1 MKLLGI
7 IRLFFKLSDEDKAIY
22 YNEIS
27 LDNAKRAFILCL
39 IGIPVSLFH
48 IAVFASKLDGTVDYE
63 HKWVHSIIYSHL
75 SLLILASLFG
85 LLLYLFLYGKSKR
98 YKAARI
104 STNIMLVLLLFLGS
118 AITAFDQYVTPAITP
133 FVNIIIL
140 VGLFFQLRPT
150 LSLIYFTA
158 SYIVFCGAV
167 SLTQVNQEILVSNQ
181 VNGLSISVI
190 GMCLSMILWYSKL
203 TRINQ
208 RNQITRQNK
217 ALSESNAEKDRFFSI
232 IAHDLKSPFNSILG
246 FSDLLLCKVK
256 EEDYEGLDEYAN
268 IIKQSS
274 KSAMDLLSNLMD
286 WSKAHT
292 GRMDFYPT
300 SVNLNDLVK
309 ELESLFAGSMLQKQQ
324 LLTIEIPENMIVY
337 ADRNMLYTV
346 LRNLISNAVKFS
358 HSNGRIVLTAVEK
371 QMEYEISVTDH
382 GVGIPNEYISKLF
395 RIDESY
401 STIGTQQ
408 EKGTGL
414 GLVLC
419 KELIER
425 HGGHIGCE
433 SEPGIGSR
441 FYFSL
446 PHEQLNIN

>member
-1 MKLLGI
+1 MKLLGV
-7 IRLFFKLSDEDKAIY
+7 IRSFFRLSDEDRVFY
-22 YNEIS
+22 YKEIS
-27 LDNAKRAFILCL
+27 LDNARRAFVLSL

-48 IAVFASKLDGTVDYE
+48 IAIFASKLDGTIDFE

-75 SLLILASLFG
+75 TLLILASLFG

-98 YKAARI
+98 YAAARI
-104 STNIMLVLLLFLGS
+104 STNAMLVLLLFLG
-118 AITAFDQYVTPAITP
+118 AALTAFDQYVTPAITP

-158 SYIVFCGAV
+158 SYIVFYGAV

-203 TRINQ
+203 TRIKQ
-208 RNQITRQNK
+208 RDQITRQNK

-246 FSDLLLCKVK
+246 FSDLLINKVK
-256 EEDYEGLDEYAN
+256 EKDYEGIEEYAN

-292 GRMDFYPT
+292 GRMEFLPT

-309 ELESLFAGSMLQKQQ
+309 ELKYLFAASLLQKQQ
-324 LLTIEIPENMIVY
+324 LLNIDIQENLFVN

-346 LRNLISNAVKFS
+346 LRNLISNAIKFS
-358 HSNGRIVLTAVEK
+358 HPNGSIVLTAVEK
-371 QMEYEISVTDH
+371 QMEYEITVKDY
-382 GVGIPNEYISKLF
+382 GVGIPKDYIDKLF

-425 HGGHIGCE
+425 HGGRIWCE
-433 SEPGIGSR
+433 SKPEEGSK
-441 FYFSL
+441 FFFSL
-446 PHEQLNIN
+446 PKNNK

>member
-1 MKLLGI
+1 MKLLGV
-7 IRLFFKLSDEDKAIY
+7 IRSFFRLSEEDKAIY
-22 YNEIS
+22 FNEIC
-27 LDNAKRAFILCL
+27 LDNAKRAFILSL

-48 IAVFASKLDGTVDYE
+48 IAVFASKLDGTIDYE
-63 HKWVHSIIYSHL
+63 HTWVHSIIYSHL

-98 YKAARI
+98 YAAARI
-104 STNIMLVLLLFLGS
+104 STNAMLVLLLFLGS

-140 VGLFFQLRPT
+140 VGLFFQLRPI

-158 SYIVFCGAV
+158 SYLVFYGAV
-167 SLTQVNQEILVSNQ
+167 SLTQVNQDILVSNQ

-190 GMCLSMILWYSKL
+190 GLCLSMILWYSKL
-203 TRINQ
+203 TRIKQ
-208 RNQITRQNK
+208 RDQITRQNK

-246 FSDLLLCKVK
+246 FSDLLLSKVK
-256 EEDYEGLDEYAN
+256 EEDYEGMEAYAN

-309 ELESLFAGSMLQKQQ
+309 ELEYLFAASLLHKQQ
-324 LLTIEIPENMIVY
+324 QLTIDIQENTVVY

-346 LRNLISNAVKFS
+346 LRNLISNAIKFS

-371 QMEYEISVTDH
+371 QMGYEISVTDH
-382 GVGIPNEYISKLF
+382 GVGIPKEFINKLF

-401 STIGTQQ
+401 STMGTQQ

-433 SEPGIGSR
+433 SEPGIGSK
-441 FYFSL
+441 FFFSL
-446 PHEQLNIN
+446 PKE